1 MQACF
6 KLLNV
11 MPRSLSI
18 WTYALRIG
26 ATATTI
32 IQARDAACAGR
43 SRLCSERAKSD
54 NGRQGRDFSLLG
66 STMHILIV
74 DDESTIRKSL
84 RIALESMQHTVDEAA
99 SAKAALEL
107 FERAEFDL
115 ALVDL
120 RLGQESG
127 FNLLENFRARSPRVA
142 VVIVTAYS
150 SIDSAVDAMRR
161 GAFDYLAKPFTPA
174 QIRAVL
180 ERYERDHLLQNRL
193 AGLEEQVS
201 LEVPEASLS
210 GGDHEIEAVLEQA
223 RRIAA
228 TDAPVL
234 IRGES
239 GTGKGVLARAIHA
252 WSRRAAAPFVTVSS
266 PSLNADLLESALFGH
281 ARGSFTGAVTDTEG
295 KVAAAQGGTLFLDE
309 IGDLP
314 LILQPKLLR
323 FVQEHRYERVGETR
337 TRAADIRLITA
348 TNHDLDAAITSGRFR
363 EDLLFRL
370 NVIEMTLPPLRQ
382 RADLLELAEYFVAF
396 FARRLGK
403 KLEGFSEDARSALV
417 HYHWPGNLR
426 ELRNAIER
434 AAIFAR
440 DSRVQAND
448 LPGRIAQTTPLAG
461 GGATGPIAVGLPVT
475 LEQLEAEHIRLV
487 LERSPTREDA
497 ARVLGIDPS
506 TLYRKRKQL
515 GL

>member
-1 MQACF
+1 
-6 KLLNV
+6 
-11 MPRSLSI
+11 
-18 WTYALRIG
+18 
-26 ATATTI
+26 
-32 IQARDAACAGR
+32 
-43 SRLCSERAKSD
+43 
-54 NGRQGRDFSLLG
+54 
-66 STMHILIV
+66 MHILLV
-74 DDESTIRKSL
+74 DDESTVRKSL
-84 RIALESMQHTVDEAA
+84 RIALESMKHTVEEAA

-150 SIDSAVDAMRR
+150 SIDNAVDAMRR

-180 ERYERDHLLQNRL
+180 ERLERDHLLQNRL
-193 AGLEEQVS
+193 AGLEEQVN
-201 LEVPEASLS
+201 LEVPEASLAC
-210 GGDHEIEAVLEQA
+210 GDAQAEAILDQA
-223 RRIAA
+223 RRFAA

-281 ARGSFTGAVTDTEG
+281 ARGSFTGAVADTEG
-295 KVAAAQGGTLFLDE
+295 KVAGAQGGTLFLDE

-314 LILQPKLLR
+314 LMLQPKLLR
-323 FVQEHRYERVGETR
+323 FVQERRYERVGETR
-337 TRAADIRLITA
+337 TRTADIRLITA
-348 TNHDLDAAITSGRFR
+348 TNHDLDAAVASGLFR

-370 NVIEMTLPPLRQ
+370 NVIEVTLPPLRQ
-382 RADLLELAEYFVAF
+382 RTDLLELAEQFLAF
-396 FARRLGK
+396 FARQLGK
-403 KLEGFSEDARSALV
+403 KITGFTAGARQSLLQ
-417 HYHWPGNLR
+417 YHWPGNLR

-434 AAIFAR
+434 AVIFA
-440 DSRVQAND
+440 SESTVHAND
-448 LPGRIAQTTPLAG
+448 LPSRVALT
-461 GGATGPIAVGLPVT
+461 GAHTNPGAPGAIEVGSPVT
-475 LEQLEAEHIRLV
+475 LEQLETEHIRVV
-487 LERSPTREDA
+487 LERSPTRDDA
-497 ARVLGIDPS
+497 ARILGIDPS